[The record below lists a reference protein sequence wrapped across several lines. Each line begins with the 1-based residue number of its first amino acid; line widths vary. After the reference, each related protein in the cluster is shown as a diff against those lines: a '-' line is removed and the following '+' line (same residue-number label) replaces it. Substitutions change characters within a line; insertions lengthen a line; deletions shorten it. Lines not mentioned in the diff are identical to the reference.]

1 MTKTAALAAILAAS
15 LALSPGLVRAE
26 SGEGVDA
33 ATAEK
38 VTATLTAQGYEVR
51 KIDTEDG
58 MIEVYAVKAGKT
70 CEVYLKADLSIDHE
84 SCN

>member
-1 MTKTAALAAILAAS
+1 MTKTTALAAILAAT
-15 LALSPGLVRAE
+15 LAFAPGLVRAE
-26 SGEGVDA
+26 SGEDVDA

-38 VTATLTAQGYEVR
+38 VTEMMTGQGYEVR

-58 MIEVYAVKAGKT
+58 MIEVYAVKEGKA